1 MTRPQNLLLILSAV
15 CLLKHTWTAS
25 VGDTCKIESTP
36 GICKRASDCL
46 QLNEY
51 IKRGNIEL
59 EGIQCDIATSENLIC
74 CPTTSFS
81 KTWILKRL
89 QPGLVW
95 SVTEKSIKERP
106 AEKACHLLEDK
117 IVANPNIR
125 VLGGT
130 SVELGEF
137 PYMVGIGYK
146 SNDEH
151 KTYDIRCGGSLIDSK
166 FVLTAAHCIT
176 VSGNPPLIV
185 RLGVINNTDVDE
197 IKNGLEI
204 PIKKIHVHPEYISTA
219 VYNDIGLLELENSVK
234 FTSDIYPTCL
244 YTNVENPPADSLL
257 YATGWGVV
265 STTTHKPSDV
275 LLKGVQELVP
285 LDVCHNSYQE
295 AGLTRRNRNGV
306 IQTQM
311 CTKAKE
317 SEKSPC
323 QGDAGGPISLVVD
336 PTWRIYRQIGVIS
349 VGYGCGSAIPDISTR
364 IASHLDFIENI
375 VWPHLK

>member
-15 CLLKHTWTAS
+15 CLLKHAWTAS

-51 IKRGNIEL
+51 IKRGDIEL
-59 EGIQCDIATSENLIC
+59 EGIQCGIATFENLIC

-81 KTWILKRL
+81 KAWILKRL

-106 AEKACHLLEDK
+106 AEKACHLLEEK
-117 IVANPNIR
+117 IIANPNIR
-125 VLGGT
+125 VLGGA

-146 SNDEH
+146 ANDEQN
-151 KTYDIRCGGSLIDSK
+151 TYDIRCGGTLIDAK
-166 FVLTAAHCIT
+166 FVLTTAYCIT
-176 VSGNPPLIV
+176 VSGKPPLIV
-185 RLGVINNTDVDE
+185 RLGVINNTDVEE

-204 PIKKIHVHPEYISTA
+204 PIKKIHVHPEYVSTA
-219 VYNDIGLLELENSVK
+219 VYNDIGLLELENSVE
-234 FTSDIYPTCL
+234 FTSNIFPTCL
-244 YTNVENPPADSLL
+244 YTNVQGPPADAVL
-257 YATGWGVV
+257 YATGWGIT
-265 STTTHKPSDV
+265 STTTRTPSDV

-285 LDVCHNSYQE
+285 LDVCNSIISN
-295 AGLTRRNRNGV
+295 LKRV
-306 IQTQM
+306 KQTQI
-311 CTKAKE
+311 CTRAKK

-323 QGDAGGPISLVVD
+323 RGDAGGPISLVVD
-336 PTWRIYRQIGVIS
+336 PTWRIYRLVGVIS
-349 VGYGCGSAIPDISTR
+349 VGYICGLPIPDVNTR
-364 IASHLDFIENI
+364 VASYLDFIENI
-375 VWPHLK
+375 VWPYLK